1 MTAGL
6 ILFPIPKCVDTLLS
20 LLHKGCLNL
29 LACDRSAQ
37 QKIFLDLF
45 FWLLGKTGPETRL
58 NHKSLEGNC
67 LSGKIW
73 HHKLYGFLSVIFAK
87 QRSIKPQFLR
97 VFKAGSLLPAP
108 GSGRAIATVAV
119 VKEKLVR
126 FLIKIEQF
134 GVSCPP
140 DQGL

>member
-45 FWLLGKTGPETRL
+45 FLLLGKTGPETRL

-73 HHKLYGFLSVIFAK
+73 HHKLYGFLSVIIAK
-87 QRSIKPQFLR
+87 
-97 VFKAGSLLPAP
+97 
-108 GSGRAIATVAV
+108 
-119 VKEKLVR
+119 
-126 FLIKIEQF
+126 
-134 GVSCPP
+134 
-140 DQGL
+140 